1 MMERANCNCTICKLE
16 QNLLLE
22 LQQARYVEFFREIEV
37 HYPILSGFPA
47 SLEPLAR
54 MRRRPASQ
62 DPADSSDTFLG
73 ELLRP
78 ASGEKQ
84 KLHRSILL
92 LLLVPSLHKAWRQIA
107 AGFPLLARDDIA
119 QHVMVTALQV
129 LDSISPNEQKSHFA
143 FSIIRLL
150 RRQAFRWAIHET
162 RHTIE
167 PQMDAAD
174 IPVPETAMAAD
185 LEAKVLLGEILQTC
199 LSRGLLSEKEHELLM
214 TFKIDGLG
222 SRLLSAHEGLSDV
235 ALRHRVQRIVERLRR
250 QVQAPPPRKASAS
263 AKPAN
268 SAAQGTDRVA

>member
-1 MMERANCNCTICKLE
+1 MMERANCSCAICKLE
-16 QNLLLE
+16 QALLIE
-22 LQQARYVEFFREIEV
+22 LQQAQYVEFLNQIAV

-84 KLHRSILL
+84 KLHRSILVL
-92 LLLVPSLHKAWRQIA
+92 LRVPSLHKAWRQIA

-119 QHVMVTALQV
+119 QHVMVTALRV
-129 LDSISPNEQKSHFA
+129 LDSISPNEQQSHFA

-199 LSRGLLSEKEHELLM
+199 LSRGLLSEKEYELLM

-263 AKPAN
+263 AKPPN